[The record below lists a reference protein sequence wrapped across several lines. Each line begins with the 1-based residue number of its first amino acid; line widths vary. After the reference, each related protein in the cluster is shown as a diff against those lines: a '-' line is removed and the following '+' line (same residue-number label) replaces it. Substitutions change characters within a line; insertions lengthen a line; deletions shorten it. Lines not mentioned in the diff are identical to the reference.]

1 MDKKLE
7 TVTYLQFRNGVKE
20 QVTIDKLVTGQL
32 SPKAKAVPS
41 FLSYFNIADQQ
52 SSALPTKLIMPG
64 SLCIVGTRPCRK
76 SSVRVAW
83 RQNLRLRGRSTT
95 TTIRRNCTQG
105 SNAGRETWF

>member
-1 MDKKLE
+1 MDIALE
-7 TVTYLQFRNGVKE
+7 TVTYLEFRNGVKE
-20 QVTIDKLVTGQL
+20 QVTIDTLVTGQL
-32 SPKAKAVPS
+32 SPRAKAVPP
-41 FLSYFNIADQQ
+41 FLSYFSIADQQ
-52 SSALPTKLIMPG
+52 SSALPTELIMPG

>member
-1 MDKKLE
+1 MDITLE
-7 TVTYLQFRNGVKE
+7 TVPYLEFRNGVKE
-20 QVTIDKLVTGQL
+20 QVTIDALVTGQL
-32 SPKAKAVPS
+32 SPRAKAVPS
-41 FLSYFNIADQQ
+41 FLSYFNIPDQQ
-52 SSALPTKLIMPG
+52 SSALPTELIKPG

>member
-41 FLSYFNIADQQ
+41 FLSYFNIAD
-52 SSALPTKLIMPG
+52 
-64 SLCIVGTRPCRK
+64 
-76 SSVRVAW
+76 
-83 RQNLRLRGRSTT
+83 
-95 TTIRRNCTQG
+95 
-105 SNAGRETWF
+105 

>member
-1 MDKKLE
+1 MDITLE
-7 TVTYLQFRNGVKE
+7 TVTYLEFRNGVKE
-20 QVTIDKLVTGQL
+20 QVTIDTLVTGQL
-32 SPKAKAVPS
+32 SPREKAVPS
-41 FLSYFNIADQQ
+41 FLSYFNIPDQQ
-52 SSALPTKLIMPG
+52 SSALPTELIKPG